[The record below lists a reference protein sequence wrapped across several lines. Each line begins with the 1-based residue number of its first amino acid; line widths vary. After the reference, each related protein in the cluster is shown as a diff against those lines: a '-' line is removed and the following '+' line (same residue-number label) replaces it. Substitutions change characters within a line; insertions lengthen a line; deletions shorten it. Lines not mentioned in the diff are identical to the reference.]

1 MRSLTLALAC
11 SAVLAACGGDD
22 DLDRDVVTNL
32 PPGSAA
38 GAAASGRYRLQIRTR
53 SCNGSCS
60 VTVIGISWR
69 LCEVDD
75 DDTETVTVLQKD
87 GALEMTE
94 IGSSMYVDQM
104 HGGINA
110 DGSFDIGGYELQQGS
125 SVGVAIRARGSI
137 APDGTLVADV
147 QGKGNGSYEGQTISC
162 RASYEVTGQRSGL
175 PPLP

>member
-1 MRSLTLALAC
+1 MRSFTLVCSLILALAQSAC
-11 SAVLAACGGDD
+11 SGDG

-32 PPGSAA
+32 PPGNAS
-38 GAAASGRYRLQIRTR
+38 GAAVSGTYRLQIHTS
-53 SCNGSCS
+53 SCSGSCA

-69 LCEVDD
+69 LCEVGD
-75 DDTETVTVLQKD
+75 DDTETVKVAQKD

-110 DGSFDIGGYELQQGS
+110 DGSFDIGGYEPQQGS
-125 SVGVAIRARGSI
+125 SVAVAIRARGKI

-147 QGKGNGSYEGQTISC
+147 EGKGNGSYEGQTISC
-162 RASYEVTGQRSGL
+162 RATYEVTGQRSG
-175 PPLP
+175 PP